1 MMSTAQDQS
10 QSEMS
15 GLETGI
21 WQEFISRRCGLHFTA
36 GRLDFLR
43 RRLLDRM
50 RACQIWNATDYYHYV
65 AYNPAGEI
73 EWSKLLY
80 SLLNN
85 DTSFFRHPPS
95 FETLTGHLLPQLI
108 QEKEQ
113 QGLDLLTMWSVGCST
128 GQEVYSLAMAYLE
141 LIAALEPANGAGQ
154 PAWRVSIIGSDLSQP
169 ALDKARRGRYRL
181 HEMRRLP
188 EPYRQQY
195 MTALENGWGG
205 QSFFQVKDHVRSL
218 VQFSALN
225 LCEPDSYQVF
235 NQDII
240 FCQNVLI
247 YFKTETRFEII
258 LRLSERLAPGGYL
271 LIAPGE
277 VIDLNLPNL
286 KPVRL
291 NDTLIYQRVD

>member
-1 MMSTAQDQS
+1 MSTTQDQN
-10 QSEMS
+10 QSDMS
-15 GLETGI
+15 GLESGI
-21 WQEFISRRCGLHFTA
+21 WQEFISQRCGLHFTE

-50 RACQIWNATDYYHYV
+50 RACQIWNVTDYYHFV
-65 AYNPAGEI
+65 ASNPAGEM
-73 EWSKLLY
+73 EWPKLLY

-95 FETLTGHLLPQLI
+95 FETLTGHLLPRLM
-108 QEKEQ
+108 QEKGQ
-113 QGLDLLTMWSVGCST
+113 QSPDLLTMWSVGCST

-141 LIAALEPANGAGQ
+141 LFAQDGPANGTGR
-154 PAWRVSIIGSDLSQP
+154 PACRISIIGSDLSQP
-169 ALDKARRGRYRL
+169 ALDKARSGRYRL
-181 HEMRRLP
+181 HEMRHLP

-205 QSFFQVKDHVRSL
+205 QSFYQVKDHVRSL
-218 VQFSALN
+218 VQFSAFN
-225 LCEPDSYQVF
+225 LCDPDSYQVF
-235 NQDII
+235 DQDII

-247 YFKTETRFEII
+247 YFKTETRLEVI

-271 LIAPGE
+271 LLAPGE
-277 VIDLNLPNL
+277 MIDLNLPNL